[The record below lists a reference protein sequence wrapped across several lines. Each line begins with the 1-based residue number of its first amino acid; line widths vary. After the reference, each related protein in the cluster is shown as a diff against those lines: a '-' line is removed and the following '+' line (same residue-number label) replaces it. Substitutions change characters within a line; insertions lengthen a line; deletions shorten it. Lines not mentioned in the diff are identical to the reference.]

1 MANYNL
7 KYGAPKKPK
16 TVVPIVEFE
25 RPYGHLGHLDHV
37 EQDVPRVKITQI
49 KAGEDRNYISRPEWA
64 IVDVKG
70 IDSKGKEVINTK
82 K

>member
-37 EQDVPRVKITQI
+37 EQDVPRVKIT
-49 KAGEDRNYISRPEWA
+49 
-64 IVDVKG
+64 
-70 IDSKGKEVINTK
+70 
-82 K
+82 